1 MNSLEVSDAQAA
13 AVQKTPHRVTLDSLN
28 ALVATEQYLNP
39 EAAAHVTVCIMT
51 LTNGFVLIG
60 HSAPAD
66 PGNFNA
72 QLGRDFARNEC
83 IRQMWPLEGY
93 RLRSA
98 LADAA

>member
-13 AVQKTPHRVTLDSLN
+13 AVQKTPHRVTLESLN
-28 ALVATEQYLNP
+28 ALVATEQYVHP
-39 EAAAHVTVCIMT
+39 DAAPHVTICILT
-51 LTNGFVLIG
+51 LTSGFVLVG

-72 QLGRDFARNEC
+72 QLGREFARNEC

-93 RLRSA
+93 RLRNT
-98 LADAA
+98 LAEAA